1 VARSTAG
8 SVTILGF
15 AIRQVEE
22 ELTDDIS
29 AALAAALHLR
39 AFRN

>member
-1 VARSTAG
+1 VAHSTDG
-8 SVTILGF
+8 GVTILGF
-15 AIRQVEE
+15 AIRQVE